1 MTITYRNVK
10 GTALTYDEMDGNIQ
24 DLYQNTTIDRVLGNG
39 NTTTKSL
46 TIGSITSTGNITTA
60 SLTTTGDISTTGTTI
75 NFATTATT
83 LNIGASTGTTTIN
96 NNLNTN
102 SLITIATASVGT
114 NLNVTNSIGL
124 GTTASGTTGVI
135 SYPVR
140 PYFNVLGFQFQ
151 EQNGIITP
159 MNKQSV
165 AWFNATTNTWIV
177 TTGVNYIFVKMWG
190 AGGGGGLYG
199 GWRQGSLG
207 GSGGFSHGIVPVVP
221 GTTITIK
228 PGERGL
234 TPDNN
239 PHYSFPDGGSSATS
253 NGDARY
259 ASGGGGSSSI
269 IVPSISSSPCMY
281 AGGGGGGGSISG
293 YSLNNGGPG
302 GGLVGGTAALNL
314 YTTGFGGSGPAGQGG
329 TQSSGG
335 TAGTGN
341 SANNGQAGSLG
352 QGGTFQNGNPYGG
365 GGGGGYYGGGSGAYT
380 NGNSMGGG
388 GGGSGYLHPS
398 LIMAATYTGSARQ
411 PAFFFDP
418 DLTQDGLY
426 WYGHGGDEACY
437 GGNGVIVFYY

>member
-1 MTITYRNVK
+1 MSLQLSGGFGLVANNNVLANIITANTSLSSLLVNANTITANTINATGTIAATQFITLGQTPNVN
-10 GTALTYDEMDGNIQ
+10 ANNLIA
-24 DLYQNTTIDRVLGNG
+24 NT
-39 NTTTKSL
+39 
-46 TIGSITSTGNITTA
+46 ITSVSANIT
-60 SLTTTGDISTTGTTI
+60 
-75 NFATTATT
+75 NT
-83 LNIGASTGTTTIN
+83 LN
-96 NNLNTN
+96 
-102 SLITIATASVGT
+102 
-114 NLNVTNSIGL
+114 TNSIGL

-151 EQNGIITP
+151 QQNGITTP

-177 TTGVNYIFVKMWG
+177 PTGVNYIFVKMWG
-190 AGGGGGLYG
+190 AGGGGGQYG

-239 PHYSFPDGGSSATS
+239 PHYSFPDAGSSATS
-253 NGDARY
+253 SGDAQY
-259 ASGGGGSSSI
+259 SSGGGGSSSI

-281 AGGGGGGGSISG
+281 AGGGGGGGSVNG
-293 YSLNNGGPG
+293 FSLDNGGPG
-302 GGLVGGTAALNL
+302 GGLVGGSAASNR
-314 YTTGFGGSGPAGQGG
+314 YTSGIGSSGNVGQGG

-335 TAGTGN
+335 AATTGN
-341 SANNGQAGSLG
+341 QTSGGAGSLG
-352 QGGTFQNGNPYGG
+352 QGGTHQSVNSYGG
-365 GGGGGYYGGGSGAYT
+365 GGGGGYYGGSSGCYT
-380 NGNSMGGG
+380 NSSMGGG

-411 PAFFFDP
+411 PPFFFDP